1 MIDVSIRQTIK
12 FGNMAVTK
20 DVSVV
25 IVNYNTYQLLEACV
39 KSVITYTKDV
49 DYELIVVDN
58 HSDSELSI
66 KLDRVFPNQI
76 RTLQLAENLGFGMAN
91 NEGIKHATGKYV
103 LCLNPDTLLQNN
115 AIGVFCDFMNHHP
128 EVGICGGNLYDA
140 DMNPTHSFRMT
151 LPSFWWELDYHFGY
165 FFSKLLWGK
174 DLEFNTSEKPKSVGY
189 ITGADMMIRKD
200 ILDITGGFSNHFFMY
215 FEECELTYRIK
226 KLGYKVFSVPEA
238 KIQHLEGKSFAS
250 SELTNKMKYQIYSQ
264 WMYRRLCFPR
274 IFYRLLALQTKMK
287 VLFFSGK
294 NAILNYHIDVLAHI
308 ENDLK

>member
-1 MIDVSIRQTIK
+1 M
-12 FGNMAVTK
+12 
-20 DVSVV
+20 
-25 IVNYNTYQLLEACV
+25 
-39 KSVITYTKDV
+39 
-49 DYELIVVDN
+49 
-58 HSDSELSI
+58 
-66 KLDRVFPNQI
+66 
-76 RTLQLAENLGFGMAN
+76 
-91 NEGIKHATGKYV
+91 
-103 LCLNPDTLLQNN
+103 
-115 AIGVFCDFMNHHP
+115 
-128 EVGICGGNLYDA
+128 
-140 DMNPTHSFRMT
+140 
-151 LPSFWWELDYHFGY
+151 
-165 FFSKLLWGK
+165 
-174 DLEFNTSEKPKSVGY
+174 EFNTSEKPKSVGY

>member
-1 MIDVSIRQTIK
+1 MNDVNIRQNIK

-25 IVNYNTYQLLEACV
+25 IVNYNTYQLLEACI

-58 HSDSELSI
+58 HSDSDLSI
-66 KLDRVFPNQI
+66 KLDRAFPNKI
-76 RTLQLAENLGFGMAN
+76 HTLQLTENLGFGMAN
-91 NEGIKHATGKYV
+91 NEGIKYAIGKYV

-115 AIGVFCDFMNHHP
+115 AIGVLCDFMKHHP

-151 LPSFWWELDYHFGY
+151 LPSFWWELDYHFGF
-165 FFSKLLWGK
+165 FFSKLIWGE
-174 DLEFNTSEKPKSVGY
+174 DLEFNSSDMPKSVGY

-200 ILDITGGFSNHFFMY
+200 VLDKTGGFSKHFFMY
-215 FEECELTYRIK
+215 FEECELTYRVK
-226 KLGYKVFSVPEA
+226 KLGYKVFSVPVA
-238 KIQHLEGKSFAS
+238 KIQHLEGKSFVA
-250 SELTNKMKYQIYSQ
+250 SELTTKMKYQIYSQ
-264 WMYRRLCFPR
+264 WMYRRLCFPS

-287 VLFFSGK
+287 VLLSSEK
-294 NAILNYHIDVLAHI
+294 SAILNYHMDVLAKI
-308 ENDLK
+308 ENDVK